1 MTTKSGE
8 EAIREEWDLLRK
20 SGLLYQI
27 SCTAGPI
34 RTKGIYNLFKW
45 KALMKAP
52 NNSPYS
58 GYAFQ
63 FEIDF
68 PQDYPNSAPKVYCK
82 TNVYHMNINS
92 DGRVCVDSVNS
103 EWNKAKNINTV
114 LKSIF
119 VIFKKPNPD
128 SPYKSDIAELFKNNM
143 SLYEKNVKEHCE
155 KYAIK
160 IE

>member
-1 MTTKSGE
+1 MTKSAE
-8 EAIREEWDLLRK
+8 DVIREEWDLLRK

-58 GYAFQ
+58 GYAFE

-68 PQDYPNSAPKVYCK
+68 PENYPSSAPKVFCK
-82 TNVYHMNINS
+82 TNVYHMNISTN
-92 DGRVCVDSVNS
+92 GRVCVDSVNS
-103 EWNKAKNINTV
+103 QWNTAKNINTV

-119 VIFKKPNPD
+119 VIFKKPNPG
-128 SPYKSDIAELFKNNM
+128 SPYRSEIATLFNTNKSE
-143 SLYEKNVKEHCE
+143 YEKNVKENCE